1 MIGDFNDSVIHS
13 VILSKGP
20 SLTELN
26 SAEDVEMIAINGY
39 YIALRVGFAFPLEE
53 VNALPAPW
61 VDHYTTHRFMLHDPV
76 IRWIYANTG
85 AIRWSAIDL
94 PDPMRVLDQAQ
105 TFGLRYGV
113 AVACFDGNR
122 EGQRSFGTFA
132 RSDREF
138 EQAEIDALHAY
149 VVQRHHAKAPPTNL
163 THAELEALRM
173 IKEGLRLKQIAYSLS
188 ISEGAVKQRL
198 KNAKIKL
205 GAQTSAQAA
214 AMVREF
220 GLI

>member
-1 MIGDFNDSVIHS
+1 M
-13 VILSKGP
+13 L
-20 SLTELN
+20 ELN
-26 SAEDVEMIAINGY
+26 STEDVEGLAITGY

-85 AIRWSAIDL
+85 AISWSAIDL

-138 EQAEIDALHAY
+138 EREEIDALHAY
-149 VVQRHHAKAPPTNL
+149 VVKLHHAKAPPTNL
-163 THAELEALRM
+163 TKAELEALKM
-173 IKEGLRLKQIAYSLS
+173 VKEGLRLKQIAHELGV
-188 ISEGAVKQRL
+188 SEGAVKQRL
-198 KNAKIKL
+198 KNAKTKL
-205 GAQTSAQAA
+205 NAQTSAQAA
-214 AMVREF
+214 AMVGEF

>member
-1 MIGDFNDSVIHS
+1 M
-13 VILSKGP
+13 
-20 SLTELN
+20 TELK
-26 SAEDVEMIAINGY
+26 SSDDVQLLAKNGY

-53 VNALPAPW
+53 VNALPAAW

-85 AIRWSAIDL
+85 AIAWSGIDL

-138 EQAEIDALHAY
+138 ERAEIDALHAY
-149 VVQRHHAKAPPTNL
+149 VVKLHHAKAPPTNL
-163 THAELEALRM
+163 TKAELEALKM
-173 IKEGLRLKQIAYSLS
+173 VKEGQRLKQIAHTLGV
-188 ISEGAVKQRL
+188 SEGAVKQRL
-198 KNAKIKL
+198 KNAKTKL

-214 AMVREF
+214 AMVGEF

>member
-1 MIGDFNDSVIHS
+1 
-13 VILSKGP
+13 LSALISP
-20 SLTELN
+20 
-26 SAEDVEMIAINGY
+26 EDVQGIARNGY
-39 YIALRVGFAFPLEE
+39 YIALRIGFAFPLEE
-53 VNALPAPW
+53 VNALPQAW

-85 AIRWSAIDL
+85 AIAWSGIDL
-94 PDPMRVLDQAQ
+94 PDPLRVLDQAQ

-138 EQAEIDALHAY
+138 QKDEIDALHAY
-149 VVQRHHAKAPPTNL
+149 VVKLHHAKAPPTNL
-163 THAELEALRM
+163 TRAELEALKM
-173 IKEGLRLKQIAYSLS
+173 VKEGLRLKQIAHMLGV
-188 ISEGAVKQRL
+188 SEGAVKQRL
-198 KNAKIKL
+198 KNAKTKL
-205 GAQTSAQAA
+205 NAQTSAQAA
-214 AMVREF
+214 AMVGEF

>member
-1 MIGDFNDSVIHS
+1 LI
-13 VILSKGP
+13 
-20 SLTELN
+20 ELN
-26 SAEDVEMIAINGY
+26 SPEDVQAIAKTGY

-53 VNALPAPW
+53 VNALPQAW
-61 VDHYTTHRFMLHDPV
+61 ADHYTTHRFMLHDPV

-85 AIRWSAIDL
+85 AIAWSAIDL
-94 PDPMRVLDQAQ
+94 PDPIRVLDQAQ

-138 EQAEIDALHAY
+138 ERAEIDALHAY
-149 VVQRHHAKAPPTNL
+149 VLKRHHAKAPPTNL
-163 THAELEALRM
+163 TNAELEALKM
-173 IKEGLRLKQIAYSLS
+173 VKEGMRLKQIAHSLGV
-188 ISEGAVKQRL
+188 SEGAVKQRL
-198 KNAKIKL
+198 KNAKTKL

-214 AMVREF
+214 AMVGEF

>member
-1 MIGDFNDSVIHS
+1 MIE
-13 VILSKGP
+13 
-20 SLTELN
+20 LT
-26 SAEDVEMIAINGY
+26 SSDDVHVLAKTGH

-53 VNALPAPW
+53 VNELPEAW
-61 VDHYTTHRFMLHDPV
+61 VDHYTTHRFMLLDPV

-85 AIRWSAIDL
+85 AIAWSGIDL

-138 EQAEIDALHAY
+138 ERAEIDALQAY
-149 VVQRHHAKAPPTNL
+149 VVKLHHAKTPPTNL
-163 THAELEALRM
+163 TKAELEALKM
-173 IKEGLRLKQIAYSLS
+173 VKEGQRLKQIAHTLGV
-188 ISEGAVKQRL
+188 SEGAVKQRL
-198 KNAKIKL
+198 KNAKTKL

-214 AMVREF
+214 AMVGEF

>member
-1 MIGDFNDSVIHS
+1 MI
-13 VILSKGP
+13 
-20 SLTELN
+20 ELN
-26 SAEDVEMIAINGY
+26 SPEDVQAIAKTGY

-53 VNALPAPW
+53 VNALPQAW
-61 VDHYTTHRFMLHDPV
+61 ADHYTTHRFMLHDPV

-85 AIRWSAIDL
+85 AIAWSAIDL
-94 PDPMRVLDQAQ
+94 PDPIRVLDQAQ

-138 EQAEIDALHAY
+138 ERSEIDALHAY
-149 VVQRHHAKAPPTNL
+149 VLKRHHAKAPPTNL
-163 THAELEALRM
+163 TNAELEALKM
-173 IKEGLRLKQIAYSLS
+173 VKEGMRLKQIAHSLGV
-188 ISEGAVKQRL
+188 SEGAVKQRL
-198 KNAKIKL
+198 KNAKTKL

-214 AMVREF
+214 AMVGEF

>member
-1 MIGDFNDSVIHS
+1 MFQ
-13 VILSKGP
+13 LPLKGQ
-20 SLTELN
+20 SLIKLK
-26 SAEDVEMIAINGY
+26 SHEDVREIAKTGY

-53 VNALPAPW
+53 VNALPQAW

-76 IRWIYANTG
+76 IRWNYANTG
-85 AIRWSAIDL
+85 AITWGEIDL

-132 RSDREF
+132 RPDREF
-138 EQAEIDALHAY
+138 ERAEIDALHAY
-149 VVQRHHAKAPPTNL
+149 VLQLHHAKAPPTNL
-163 THAELEALRM
+163 TNAELEALKM
-173 IKEGLRLKQIAYSLS
+173 VKEGQRLKQIAHELGV
-188 ISEGAVKQRL
+188 SEGAVKQRL
-198 KNAKIKL
+198 KNAKTKL